1 MAAELAEMAAEF
13 ALMAVI
19 TDVKLTE
26 PPPLPPAAMAIALLL
41 MFLEFTDI
49 TVALLKIDVVLPT
62 IYRVN
67 VLLLD
72 ITFLIF

>member
-1 MAAELAEMAAEF
+1 
-13 ALMAVI
+13 MAVI

-26 PPPLPPAAMAIALLL
+26 PPPLPPAMAIALLL

-72 ITFLIF
+72 ITFLTP